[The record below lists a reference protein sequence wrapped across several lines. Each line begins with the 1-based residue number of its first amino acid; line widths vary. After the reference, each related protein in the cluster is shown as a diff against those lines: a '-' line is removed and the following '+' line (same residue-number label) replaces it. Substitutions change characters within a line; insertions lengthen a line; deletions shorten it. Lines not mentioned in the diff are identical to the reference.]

1 MIAKA
6 LPWTVVLVGTA
17 TVIAAF
23 LGIALGVLAGSRR
36 GGWIESL
43 IPSTTFFTAIPYF
56 WLALILLYLFASV
69 IHAFPLFGGYAPQ
82 LLPGW
87 SLAFIRS
94 ALYHAV
100 LPAATIVFSS
110 VGGWLLGMRNM
121 MISTLSEDYVAAA
134 EAKGLPVRRV
144 MLGYV
149 ARNAILPSVAG
160 FAISLGFIVAG
171 SIVMEVVFSYPGI
184 GYNLLQAVEND
195 DYPLMQGIFLVIALA
210 VLAANLLVDMLY
222 GFVDPRT
229 RASR

>member
-1 MIAKA
+1 M
-6 LPWTVVLVGTA
+6 
-17 TVIAAF
+17 
-23 LGIALGVLAGSRR
+23 
-36 GGWIESL
+36 
-43 IPSTTFFTAIPYF
+43 
-56 WLALILLYLFASV
+56 
-69 IHAFPLFGGYAPQ
+69 
-82 LLPGW
+82 
-87 SLAFIRS
+87 AFIRS

-210 VLAANLLVDMLY
+210 VLAANLLVDISLE
-222 GFVDPRT
+222 PLNSP
-229 RASR
+229 ASS